1 MATLDMETAQ
11 RIDFKSKSENIVVV
25 EQLINDL
32 CDKHAIH
39 GDQYGNLLIALTE
52 AVNNAIIHGNSGD
65 PDKNV
70 IVEYNSCESS
80 IDFTVIDEGVG
91 FDFENLPDPTDPKNI
106 EKPSGRGVF
115 LMRNLADEV
124 NFQDEGRIVELKFQI
139 IAN

>member
-32 CDKHAIH
+32 CDKHAIP

-70 IVEYNSCESS
+70 IVEYNSCDSTL
-80 IDFTVIDEGVG
+80 DFTVIDEGAG

-124 NFQDEGRIVELKFQI
+124 NFQDEGRVVELKFQI